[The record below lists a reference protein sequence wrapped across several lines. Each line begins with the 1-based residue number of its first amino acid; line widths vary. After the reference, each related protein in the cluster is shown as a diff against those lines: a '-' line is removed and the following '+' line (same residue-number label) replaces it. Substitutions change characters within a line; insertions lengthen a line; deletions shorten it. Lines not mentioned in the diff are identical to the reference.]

1 MHPVTLCVTFQKRNA
16 ERPWRH
22 SHAGAWERS
31 ICIFSLKNHMVAI
44 CSVRACS
51 RWAAKQP
58 PSTPKNAYRQNRI
71 THFKTQ
77 PQTCLAPIYGPKPS
91 PVYSAGLILPSSYT
105 SLRHYLQLR
114 QNPPACAPCPW
125 VLSFPCHC
133 PSVVGFSSSRFSARC
148 MSSPLRQV
156 FQFLSLMVAVRRA
169 LRRAGNAGIPGLL
182 TCVQPPPFF

>member
-1 MHPVTLCVTFQKRNA
+1 MRIEVREPVIADKACVVPATLA
-16 ERPWRH
+16 ESPTGQTWR
-22 SHAGAWERS
+22 G
-31 ICIFSLKNHMVAI
+31 SLLPLGCK
-44 CSVRACS
+44 
-51 RWAAKQP
+51 AAP
-58 PSTPKNAYRQNRI
+58 PTPKNAYRQNRT
-71 THFKTQ
+71 THFRSQPKTR
-77 PQTCLAPIYGPKPS
+77 LAPIYGSKPS
-91 PVYSAGLILPSSYT
+91 PVYSAGAILPSSYT

-125 VLSFPCHC
+125 ALSFSCHC
-133 PSVVGFSSSRFSARC
+133 PSVVGFSSPRFSARC